1 MTDGMNDHPHT
12 DGFGPAS
19 REALAGL
26 LLWAAHFGATYVFI
40 AASCVS
46 PLREMAWAG
55 VPVIR
60 LGLLAMTL
68 PLLAWLVWRALSGMR
83 HAGGGGSLLRMA
95 RIGSSVLAAVAV
107 GWTLLPMFVLPVC
120 GAM

>member
-1 MTDGMNDHPHT
+1 MNDHPHT

-46 PLREMAWAG
+46 PLRDMAWAG

-68 PLLAWLVWRALSGMR
+68 PLLAWLAWRAFAAMR
-83 HAGGGGSLLRMA
+83 RPREARSPASSLQRTA
-95 RIGSSVLAAVAV
+95 RLGSSVMALTAIS
-107 GWTLLPMFVLPVC
+107 
-120 GAM
+120 

>member
-1 MTDGMNDHPHT
+1 MNDRSDP

-46 PLREMAWAG
+46 PLREMVWAG
-55 VPVIR
+55 VPAIR
-60 LGLLAMTL
+60 LALLAMTL
-68 PLLAWLVWRALSGMR
+68 PLLAWLAWRALSGMR
-83 HAGGGGSLLRMA
+83 HAGGGGSLLRVA
-95 RIGSSVLAAVAV
+95 RIGSNVLAAVAV
-107 GWTLLPMFVLPVC
+107 GWILLPMFVLPVC
-120 GAM
+120 GAI